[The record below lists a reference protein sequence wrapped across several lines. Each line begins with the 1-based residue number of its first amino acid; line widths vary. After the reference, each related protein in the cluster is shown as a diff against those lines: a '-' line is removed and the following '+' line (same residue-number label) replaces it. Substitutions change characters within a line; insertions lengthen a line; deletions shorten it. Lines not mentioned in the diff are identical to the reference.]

1 MDLSKFKGLPGY
13 ARVWIHGF
21 EHHLSEDEQRAI
33 NEQLGG
39 FLPQWVSHGEPVTAA
54 FTVLF
59 SRFVVTAA
67 QCQGDISGCSID
79 SFVQNYKILKTAHGV
94 NGLKGGLIYYR
105 NQRGKIQ
112 AVDQDQ
118 FQDVVRSGGI
128 SPDSK
133 VFNTLISTLEQIRS
147 GEFETTFEESW
158 HARSFRMS

>member
-1 MDLSKFKGLPGY
+1 MDLSKFKDLSDH

-21 EHHLSEDEQRAI
+21 EHRLSEDEQRAI
-33 NEQLGG
+33 NKQLGD

-67 QCQGDISGCSID
+67 QCQSDISGCSID
-79 SFVQNYKILKTAHGV
+79 SFVQNYKMLKTAHGM

-105 NQRGKIQ
+105 NQRGEIQ
-112 AVDQDQ
+112 AVDQGQ

-128 SPDSK
+128 SPDCK
-133 VFNTLISTLEQIRS
+133 VFNTLLSTLAQIRS
-147 GEFETTFEESW
+147 GEFETNFEGSW
-158 HARSFRMS
+158 HARSFRRG